1 MTRTL
6 KRLLVVERKQKKM
19 DRRIQ
24 ETRNGLRVKYNQGTN
39 LLEASLLLNSI
50 ASKERIREP

>member
-1 MTRTL
+1 VTRTL